1 MISFTAKG
9 LQASVSSRARP
20 APPFLVPLLEPPTRS
35 APRERRP
42 QAPAPAG
49 IAARVEAL
57 ATRRNALLLL
67 GAAVLGALALF
78 VLRPTYPNYDSYYTL
93 LWGEE
98 LAAGRLP
105 DYDVLRTPTPHPLA
119 TVVAAALSL
128 SGDAADRVLVLLTLG
143 AHLALLALL
152 FRLTQLLLGTLVA
165 LVAVAVLL
173 TRTDLE
179 FFTLRAIVD
188 VPFLALVFAA
198 AVLELERP
206 RRGLA
211 VLVPLLLAGLLRP
224 EAWVLSGAYV
234 LWLWPR
240 VGLRGFLAYGTLTT
254 LAPLTWFAADWIVT
268 GEPLYSLTS
277 TREVAG
283 QFQRQRTVGE
293 ALLLIPDYIGGNEKI
308 VNVVAGG
315 LGGLVALWILRARA
329 ALPLAL
335 AGIGIAVFLAIAAAG
350 LSVIPRYLVIPSLV
364 LNLCVAAALAGWTL
378 VREPRARRVAIGVAL
393 LTVALYAF
401 RAPALFKDLQKL
413 NGQTFYV
420 QNQHRALKALVAEG
434 RVASLL
440 RSCAPVTVPTH
451 SAIPVIRYQTGL
463 GKERFEASIAQ
474 QRPPERGLLLVGRSF
489 NFEPAAARATIGASS
504 RSARRWWSNYPL
516 STFEPVAA
524 NAWWRVY
531 ASGCG

>member
-1 MISFTAKG
+1 MS
-9 LQASVSSRARP
+9 
-20 APPFLVPLLEPPTRS
+20 LLEPTT
-35 APRERRP
+35 PRAVRARRP
-42 QAPAPAG
+42 PAQRG
-49 IAARVEAL
+49 IAARVEEL
-57 ATRRNALLLL
+57 ASPRNGLLLL
-67 GAAVLGALALF
+67 AAGVVGTLALF

-98 LAAGRLP
+98 LASGRLP

-119 TVVAAALSL
+119 TLLAAGLSVF
-128 SGDAADRVLVLLTLG
+128 GGAAERVLVLLSLG
-143 AHLALLALL
+143 FHLALLALL
-152 FRLTQLLLGTLVA
+152 FRLTQLLLGTLVG
-165 LVAVAVLL
+165 LVAIVVLL

-188 VPFLALVFAA
+188 VPFLALVFGA

-211 VLVPLLLAGLLRP
+211 VLAPLFLAGLLRP

-240 VGLRGFLAYGTLTT
+240 IGLLGVVRYGALTT
-254 LAPLTWFAADWIVT
+254 LAPLTWFLADWLVT

-283 QFQRQRTVGE
+283 QFKRQRSVGE
-293 ALLLIPDYIGGNEKI
+293 AVLLIPDYIGGNEKV

-364 LNLCVAAALAGWTL
+364 LNLCVAAALTGFT
-378 VREPRARRVAIGVAL
+378 VIHEPRARRVAAGVAL

-401 RAPALFKDLQKL
+401 RAPALFRDLQRL

-420 QNQHRALKALVAEG
+420 QNQHRGLKASLADP
-434 RVASLL
+434 RVGALL
-440 RSCAPVTVPTH
+440 RSCAPITTPTH
-451 SAIPVIRYQTGL
+451 SAIPVIRYETGL
-463 GKERFEASIAQ
+463 GKERFQASIAQ
-474 QRPPERGLLLVGRSF
+474 ERPPGHGVLLVGRAF

-524 NAWWRVY
+524 NPWWRVY
-531 ASGCG
+531 ARGCA

>member
-1 MISFTAKG
+1 MS
-9 LQASVSSRARP
+9 
-20 APPFLVPLLEPPTRS
+20 LLEPTT
-35 APRERRP
+35 PRAAHEPRP
-42 QAPAPAG
+42 PAPAAPPQG
-49 IAARVEAL
+49 RGARLAARAESL
-57 ATRRNALLLL
+57 ATRRNAM
-67 GAAVLGALALF
+67 AALALAALGALALF

-93 LWGEE
+93 LWGRE
-98 LAAGRLP
+98 LAAGGLP

-119 TVVAAALSL
+119 TLVATGLSVF
-128 SGDAADRVLVLLTLG
+128 GAGADRVLVALTLG

-152 FRLTQLLLGTLVA
+152 FRLSQLLLGTLVA

-179 FFTLRAIVD
+179 FFALRAIVD
-188 VPFLALVFAA
+188 IPFLALVFAA
-198 AVLELERP
+198 AALELRRP

-211 VLVPLLLAGLLRP
+211 VLVALLLAGLLRP

-240 VGLRGFLAYGTLTT
+240 VGLAGVVRYGALAA
-254 LAPLTWFAADWIVT
+254 LAPLGWFAADWIVT

-283 QFQRQRTVGE
+283 QFKRQRSVGE
-293 ALLLIPDYIGGNEKI
+293 AVLAIPDYVGSNEKI

-315 LGGLVALWILRARA
+315 LGGLVALWLLRARA

-350 LSVIPRYLVIPSLV
+350 LSVIPRYLAIPSLV

-378 VREPRARRVAIGVAL
+378 VTQPRARRVAVGIAL
-393 LTVALYAF
+393 LSLAVLTW
-401 RAPALFKDLQKL
+401 RAPSLFRDLQRL
-413 NGQTFYV
+413 NGQTTYV
-420 QNQHRALKALVAEG
+420 QNQHRGLESILSQP
-434 RVASLL
+434 RVAALL
-440 RSCAPVTVPTH
+440 ASCSPITVPTH
-451 SAIPVIRYQTGL
+451 SAMPVIRYHTGL
-463 GKERFEASIAQ
+463 PKQSLQASIAQ
-474 QRPPERGLLLVGRSF
+474 ERPPSRGVLLIGRSF

-516 STFEPVAA
+516 SGFEQVSA

-531 ASGCG
+531 ARDCG